1 MKKKVWIGILAA
13 FILLVGVLIW
23 KGDAVVNMIFY
34 DMDATMDLPENLYDD
49 ENLTPSSSDN
59 NE

>member
-1 MKKKVWIGILAA
+1 MKKKVWIGILTA